1 MLHLLRFNLPIS
13 FFLLLKSVSFAQS
26 CGAVVSSPCDLSAAE
41 GLNGFANSDLLPC
54 IVIGAQSEITI
65 PFSVFSTLTFGG
77 TDTVY
82 KMHIRSVGNLPCGM
96 CWITGTP
103 SDEFGR
109 GEKGCI
115 VIRGN
120 THDVAGQFTLV
131 VNLRF
136 DTTGNGNYN
145 ANVNLDVMGGWN
157 EKLVVRVITPD
168 AECAGVNS
176 NLQGNTAGTTGANAG
191 TATAKP

>member
-1 MLHLLRFNLPIS
+1 MKN
-13 FFLLLKSVSFAQS
+13 SVSLAIVFLFVFSSLNSFSQS

-54 IVIGAQSEITI
+54 IVVGEQSEITI

-82 KMHIRSVGNLPCGM
+82 KMHIRSVSNLPCGM

-109 GEKGCI
+109 GEMGCI

-120 THDVAGQFTLV
+120 TLDAAGQFTLT

-136 DTTGNGNYN
+136 DTMGNGNYD
-145 ANVNLDVMGGWN
+145 ANTSVDAMSGWN
-157 EKLVVRVITPD
+157 QKLVVRVIGAD
-168 AECAGVNS
+168 AECAGVNFS
-176 NLQGNTAGTTGANAG
+176 LNGNSAGATGANG
-191 TATAKP
+191 NCQ